1 MYLSIPEVFYCSV
14 KYVNKSIL
22 EIDSPLCVS
31 ERHDKSIKIG
41 AILPSGEKFRWSKI
55 RYAMEHEAKLKGVDI
70 SIEYSDFDINKE
82 RAIIKRMILEKIDVL
97 VLGSVNHKGEKEILD
112 EVNRAGIKII
122 AQDALINNCHVDLYL
137 GFNILRAGQLQG
149 GFLINKVPEGKYIIL
164 YGCPNGELLKK
175 GAMEYITPLIDTRK
189 VKVVADEAVKG
200 WMSDR
205 AYDVVK
211 KIIVEDKNIV
221 AVLAPT
227 DNIAEAV
234 IKALSE
240 ENLQGKVI
248 VTGQDADPEA
258 IKRILEGTQAMTLLN
273 DSMTLG
279 RITIESAINL
289 IEGQS
294 INYDYIVNNEMV
306 DVQTILID
314 PILIDKSNVYSK
326 LKETGYA
333 KEYLM

>member
-1 MYLSIPEVFYCSV
+1 M
-14 KYVNKSIL
+14 
-22 EIDSPLCVS
+22 
-31 ERHDKSIKIG
+31 
-41 AILPSGEKFRWSKI
+41 
-55 RYAMEHEAKLKGVDI
+55 
-70 SIEYSDFDINKE
+70 
-82 RAIIKRMILEKIDVL
+82 
-97 VLGSVNHKGEKEILD
+97 
-112 EVNRAGIKII
+112 
-122 AQDALINNCHVDLYL
+122 
-137 GFNILRAGQLQG
+137 
-149 GFLINKVPEGKYIIL
+149 

-205 AYDVVK
+205 AYDIVK
-211 KIIVEDKNIV
+211 KIIVEDKNIA

-227 DNIAEAV
+227 DNIAEAA

-294 INYDYIVNNEMV
+294 INYDYVVNNEMV

-326 LKETGYA
+326 LKETGYS
-333 KEYLM
+333 KEHLM